1 MWEITFRIKEFCSS
15 QSTSDFLLCEMSTV
29 LRGLF
34 FLMINCLFGCFDR
47 ILVLSVEDRC
57 HLMSARGTGNFDILF
72 ISSGNRHKFT
82 SMFNCTSLVHPCTS
96 VARCQTKFPVP
107 LTALIRHLY
116 FDEPY
121 SDSDKHWKDCFYNQK
136 KTPHFRTVVFRSE
149 RKSTANQRNIIVATL
164 LNPSF
169 TIAWNIY
176 GRNRIKIYIL
186 QRLYKY
192 QTKQNLT

>member
-1 MWEITFRIKEFCSS
+1 MKCQQFLECGV
-15 QSTSDFLLCEMSTV
+15 FLLV
-29 LRGLF
+29 
-34 FLMINCLFGCFDR
+34 NCLSGCFVR
-47 ILVLSVEDRC
+47 IAALSVENRC
-57 HLMSARGTGNFDILF
+57 HIMPARGTGNFDIIL

-82 SMFNCTSLVHPCTS
+82 SMFNCASLVHPCTS

-116 FDEPY
+116 FDEPC
-121 SDSDKHWKDCFYNQK
+121 SDSGKHWKDCFYDQK
-136 KTPHFRTVVFRSE
+136 KNTHFRTVVFRSE

-176 GRNRIKIYIL
+176 GRNRIKKYIF
-186 QRLYKY
+186 YKDY
-192 QTKQNLT
+192 TNIRQSKS

>member
-1 MWEITFRIKEFCSS
+1 MHGKYYVDSQRIIFIRY
-15 QSTSDFLLCEMSTV
+15 EMPTV
-29 LRGLF
+29 LRMRG
-34 FLMINCLFGCFDR
+34 FLACK
-47 ILVLSVEDRC
+47 LSFRLLCQNRC
-57 HLMSARGTGNFDILF
+57 TVRREQM
-72 ISSGNRHKFT
+72 
-82 SMFNCTSLVHPCTS
+82 
-96 VARCQTKFPVP
+96 P

-116 FDEPY
+116 FDEPCSY
-121 SDSDKHWKDCFYNQK
+121 SDKHWKDCFYNKK

>member
-1 MWEITFRIKEFCSS
+1 MHGKYYVDSQRIIFIRY
-15 QSTSDFLLCEMSTV
+15 EMPTV
-29 LRGLF
+29 LRMRG
-34 FLMINCLFGCFDR
+34 FLACK
-47 ILVLSVEDRC
+47 LSFRLLCQNRC
-57 HLMSARGTGNFDILF
+57 TVRREQMPHKACKGHWEFRYNYNFIWQPAQIHIHVQLHLAG
-72 ISSGNRHKFT
+72 
-82 SMFNCTSLVHPCTS
+82 TSLYQ
-96 VARCQTKFPVP
+96 RCP
-107 LTALIRHLY
+107 LPDEIPSAPNRHLY

-176 GRNRIKIYIL
+176 GRNRIKKYIF
-186 QRLYKY
+186 YKDY
-192 QTKQNLT
+192 TNIRQSKS

>member
-1 MWEITFRIKEFCSS
+1 MHGKYYVDSQRIIFIRY
-15 QSTSDFLLCEMSTV
+15 EMPTV
-29 LRGLF
+29 LRMRG
-34 FLMINCLFGCFDR
+34 FLACK
-47 ILVLSVEDRC
+47 LSFRLLCQNRC
-57 HLMSARGTGNFDILF
+57 TVRREQM
-72 ISSGNRHKFT
+72 
-82 SMFNCTSLVHPCTS
+82 
-96 VARCQTKFPVP
+96 P

-116 FDEPY
+116 FDEPCSY
-121 SDSDKHWKDCFYNQK
+121 SDKHWKDCFYNQK

-192 QTKQNLT
+192 QTKQILT

>member
-1 MWEITFRIKEFCSS
+1 M
-15 QSTSDFLLCEMSTV
+15 L
-29 LRGLF
+29 
-34 FLMINCLFGCFDR
+34 INCLSGCFDWIVAR
-47 ILVLSVEDRC
+47 SVENRC
-57 HLMSARGTGNFDILF
+57 LIRAARGTGNFGIIIL
-72 ISSGNRHKFT
+72 SSGNRHKFT
-82 SMFNCTSLVHPCTS
+82 SMFKCASLVHPCTS
-96 VARCQTKFPVP
+96 VACCQTKFQVP

-116 FDEPY
+116 FGEPY

-192 QTKQNLT
+192 QTKQILTWFIPRIRMEKENESGGEMHGQLRQYWAK

>member
-57 HLMSARGTGNFDILF
+57 HLMSARGTGNFDIFF

-82 SMFNCTSLVHPCTS
+82 SMFNCASLVHPCTS
-96 VARCQTKFPVP
+96 VACCQTKFQVP

-116 FDEPY
+116 FEEPY

-136 KTPHFRTVVFRSE
+136 KTPHFRTVVFRSG

-176 GRNRIKIYIL
+176 GRNRIKKYIF
-186 QRLYKY
+186 YKDY
-192 QTKQNLT
+192 TNIRQSKS

>member
-1 MWEITFRIKEFCSS
+1 MHGKYYVDSQRIIFIRY
-15 QSTSDFLLCEMSTV
+15 EMPTV
-29 LRGLF
+29 LRMRG
-34 FLMINCLFGCFDR
+34 FLACK
-47 ILVLSVEDRC
+47 LSFRLLCQNRC
-57 HLMSARGTGNFDILF
+57 TVRREQM
-72 ISSGNRHKFT
+72 
-82 SMFNCTSLVHPCTS
+82 
-96 VARCQTKFPVP
+96 P

-116 FDEPY
+116 FDEPCSY
-121 SDSDKHWKDCFYNQK
+121 SDKHWKDCFYNQK

>member
-1 MWEITFRIKEFCSS
+1 MHGKYYVDSQRIIFIRY
-15 QSTSDFLLCEMSTV
+15 EMPTV
-29 LRGLF
+29 LRMRG
-34 FLMINCLFGCFDR
+34 FLACK
-47 ILVLSVEDRC
+47 LSFRLLCQNRC
-57 HLMSARGTGNFDILF
+57 TVRREQM
-72 ISSGNRHKFT
+72 
-82 SMFNCTSLVHPCTS
+82 
-96 VARCQTKFPVP
+96 P

-116 FDEPY
+116 FDEPCSY
-121 SDSDKHWKDCFYNQK
+121 SDKHWKDCFYNKK

-192 QTKQNLT
+192 QTKQILT